1 MKWFAIAEALDEFL
15 YYLLLVAAGAS
26 IGIVFML
33 IMGRL

>member
-1 MKWFAIAEALDEFL
+1 MRWFAIAEALDEFL
-15 YYLLLVAAGAS
+15 EYLLLISAGAS